1 MPLVS
6 VREEG
11 NISVPEKMTDIPAW
25 VRVIAAKVNQ
35 ILRGKTNNVGEVTL
49 TANAATSTITVPVGV
64 FGDKTV
70 FTFDP
75 TTSTAATAF
84 GSGGFYVSTRSPDL
98 GTYVITHPNTAD
110 ANKTFRVAY
119 VG

>member
-11 NISVPEKMTDIPAW
+11 NISLPEKMTDIPAW
-25 VRVIAAKVNQ
+25 CRLIAAKVNQ
-35 ILRGKTNNVGEVTL
+35 IMRGKTNNVGEVTL
-49 TANAATSTITVPVGV
+49 NASSTTTNVTVPVGV

-70 FTFDP
+70 FLFDP

-84 GSGGFYVSTRSPDL
+84 GSGSMYVSARNPDL
-98 GTYVITHPNTAD
+98 GTYTITHPNTAD